1 MYLESGNT
9 LVDKY
14 ILIIVRLHYTE
25 IQQVEVQKQVIISF
39 SLFKIEQ
46 NAGFTWQKIWKFF
59 LFNENTQRTTNFV
72 MYFRDILS
80 RYDSGSDVGV
90 LGTG

>member
-25 IQQVEVQKQVIISF
+25 VQQVEVQKQIII

-46 NAGFTWQKIWKFF
+46 KAGFT
-59 LFNENTQRTTNFV
+59 
-72 MYFRDILS
+72 
-80 RYDSGSDVGV
+80 
-90 LGTG
+90 